1 MMTPRNLD
9 TGLLRTFVAIAD
21 HGGFARA
28 GLRVHLSQPTVSLQ
42 IKRLEEQVG
51 VKLFKRNGREL
62 VLTEDGHGLLHYA
75 RRILALNDEAW
86 SAFATTEIA
95 GSVRFGMIQDLTEEV
110 LAEIVGKFSRE
121 HPHVRLEVVVG
132 NSTDLASA
140 LAKGTLDVAL
150 LVGQPNDATPLFRR
164 EKLAWITGKNTA
176 IPKDGPVPLVLCT
189 MPCGIREKAI
199 DLLEKAQI
207 PWRLTFSSPS
217 IAGLK
222 AAVRAGLGITLRGP
236 SFLDRGLERL
246 SSQTKL
252 PEAPMLEIVYAT
264 GPQSSPATMA
274 LTEHIRMMGERAPK
288 IAYNQKQET

>member
-9 TGLLRTFVAIAD
+9 TGLLRTFVTIAD

-28 GLRVHLSQPTVSLQ
+28 GARIHLSQPTVSLQ
-42 IKRLEEQVG
+42 MKRLEGQVG
-51 VKLFKRNGREL
+51 ANLFKRSGREL
-62 VLTEDGHGLLHYA
+62 VLTEDGYGLLHYA

-86 SAFATTEIA
+86 STLTTTEIT

-140 LAKGTLDVAL
+140 LAKGTLDLAL
-150 LVGQPNDATPLFRR
+150 LAGKPSDATPLFRR
-164 EKLAWITGKNTA
+164 ENLVWIVGKNIA

-189 MPCGIREKAI
+189 MPCGVREKAI
-199 DLLEKAQI
+199 ELLEKAQI

-222 AAVRAGLGITLRGP
+222 AAVRAGLGITLRGT
-236 SFLDRGLERL
+236 SFLDRGLIRL
-246 SSQTKL
+246 SGRTKL
-252 PEAPMLEIVYAT
+252 PEAPPLEIVFAT
-264 GPQSSPATMA
+264 GPQPSPATMA
-274 LTEHIRMMGERAPK
+274 FVEHIRMMGARAPK
-288 IAYNQKQET
+288 VA